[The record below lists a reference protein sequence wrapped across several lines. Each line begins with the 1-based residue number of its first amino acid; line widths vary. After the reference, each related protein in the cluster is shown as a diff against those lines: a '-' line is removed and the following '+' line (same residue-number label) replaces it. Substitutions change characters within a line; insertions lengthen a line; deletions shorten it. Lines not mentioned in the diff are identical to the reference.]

1 LVAISLCW
9 GCSRNY
15 ALQRAI
21 KAAWKERQWLKL
33 VVALI
38 SVATTAVQFTAYTAT
53 VTPVAVITVGRFADR
68 TMQGSAVRC
77 AEPKNFFESARSSR

>member
-1 LVAISLCW
+1 LEAISPCRRRS
-9 GCSRNY
+9 GNY

-21 KAAWKERQWLKL
+21 KTAWKEWQWFGLM
-33 VVALI
+33 ALNSAAI
-38 SVATTAVQFTAYTAT
+38 TAVQFTAYTAT